1 MTGNL
6 SQLVRRARRAAARAL
21 PRLEGPWIWVEVLV
35 LTGAVLGLG
44 LAFSP
49 EDPLF
54 VAAEFPW
61 AWFAPVLLAL
71 RYGVVAG
78 LASSALLLGYWY
90 WSTPATTAFAPPKLY
105 FLGGLL
111 LVMIAGEYSGI
122 WRMRLRRQSE
132 LVEYLEER
140 VERVTNRLYLLRLSH
155 EHLEQDL
162 LARPTTLRDALG
174 ELERRVI
181 AVAKDGPLPGAREL
195 LAFLAQTAQIEVA
208 ALEAVASRDG
218 ERRFE
223 RVAALGEPAPLAPD
237 DPLLAHM
244 EERGE
249 LAHVQSAALDRS
261 VPTPHLVVAPVRGE
275 AGALAGVLVVDRM
288 PFFALTDETL
298 QLVAVLLAYYADAV
312 AAAPAV
318 HAVVE
323 SHPDVPLDF
332 AAEMVRLA
340 RLAREFQ
347 VPSHIVAFRFG
358 SHPLWKDAFELVVR
372 SRRGKDVLW
381 TPSAEADQSVVVNL
395 LPVAGIAAV
404 DGYLLRIDG
413 ALKESFG
420 AGLAGLGIQT
430 LTIPLTDR
438 APLATLARW
447 RGRKR

>member
-1 MTGNL
+1 MAATP
-6 SQLVRRARRAAARAL
+6 SQLLRRARRAVARAL
-21 PRLEGPWIWVEVLV
+21 PRLEGPWIWAEVLV
-35 LTGAVLGLG
+35 LTGAVLALG
-44 LAFSP
+44 VAFSP

-54 VAAEFPW
+54 VSAEFPW
-61 AWFAPVLLAL
+61 AWFAPLLLAL

-78 LASSALLLGYWY
+78 LASSALLLAFWY
-90 WSTPATTAFAPPKLY
+90 WSTPATTPLAPPKLY

-132 LVEYLEER
+132 LNDYLEER
-140 VERVTNRLYLLRLSH
+140 IERVTNRLYLLRLSH

-174 ELERRVI
+174 ELERRVV
-181 AVAKDGPLPGAREL
+181 AVAREGPLPGAREL
-195 LAFLAQTAQIEVA
+195 LPFLAQAAQLEVA
-208 ALEAVASRDG
+208 ALYAVVDRDG

-223 RVAALGEPAPLAPD
+223 RVAVLGEPAPLAPD

-249 LAHVQSAALDRS
+249 LAHVQSAALDHS

-275 AGALAGVLVVDRM
+275 AGGLAGVLVVDRM
-288 PFFALTDETL
+288 PFIALTDETL
-298 QLVAVLLAYYADAV
+298 QLLAVLLAYYADTV
-312 AAAPAV
+312 TVAPAV
-318 HAVVE
+318 STVAE
-323 SHPDVPLDF
+323 SHPDAPLEF
-332 AAEMVRLA
+332 VAEMVRLA

-347 VPSHIVAFRFG
+347 VPSHIVAFKFG
-358 SHPLWKDAFELVVR
+358 SHPLWKDAYELVVR
-372 SRRGKDVLW
+372 SRRSRDLLW
-381 TPSAEADQSVVVNL
+381 TPPAEAEQSVAVSL

-404 DGYLLRIDG
+404 DGYLLRIDR

-420 AGLAGLGIQT
+420 GGLAGLGIQT

-438 APLATLARW
+438 APLATLRRW
-447 RGRKR
+447 REKHR